1 MKKLKLLIPLL
12 LAVSM
17 LIPARALSFQNQEL
31 PVNPDVKIGKLE
43 NGFTYYIHSNPKP
56 ENRVEFRLVVNAGS
70 ILEDEDQLGLAHFTE
85 HMLFNGTENF
95 KKNELIDFLQK
106 MGLEFGGD
114 LNAYTSFDETVYIL
128 PIPLE
133 DPENMDKA
141 LKVLSDWSHKASMD
155 DDEINKERGVVL
167 EEWRLGRGASQ
178 RMRESTWPIAFKGS
192 LYADRLPI
200 GTEKS
205 LENFKPKAIKRFYKD
220 WYRPDLMALVAVGD
234 FDVEEMESKIKQY
247 FSDWKMP
254 KKPRER
260 VYTEF
265 PDFKE
270 TRVAIATD
278 DEATG
283 NSISVNFMA
292 PGMQEPKSDMQ
303 SFRKGLIRGLF
314 SQMINQRLDEK
325 RQAQN
330 PPYLFSYSGYG
341 SSLPR
346 NKNEYTIYVSV
357 KEGEFAGGLK
367 AAVTE
372 NERVRR
378 YGFTAGELERVKA
391 AYLNSYDRAA
401 KEADKRESRRIVNSY
416 VGHFLRKASIMS
428 PQQSLDMT
436 TAMLPTIKVEEINT
450 LIKGWMREDGQYIVV
465 NAKEENRGDIPSE
478 EVMKSILA
486 DIRNDKTIEPYAE
499 EAIATALLGE
509 TPKKGKV
516 VSEETNAT
524 TGITKMTLSN
534 GATVYAKSTDFKNDE
549 VRMTAF
555 SEGGHSLYGDED
567 FYSASYSAQIV
578 GSSGLGD
585 MSAID
590 MRKFMTGK
598 TANVRTYVGAYE
610 EGMSGFSSLKDVETF
625 FQLVYKNFTDVR
637 RDEEAFES
645 WRSRTKN
652 QLANFRSSPDLSYQL
667 ELQKILTDNHPR
679 GVGFPESED
688 LDKLELDRALE
699 IYKERFADVGDFTF
713 VFVGNIDLATFKP
726 MIETYIG
733 SLPGLNSNEQAN
745 DLKIRPPRGQINEN
759 IYAGVDKKSTVSI
772 TLSGDYDY
780 DLQDNANMSAAAS
793 ILTNKMIE
801 TLREEMG
808 GVYGAGARAST
819 AKDPWES
826 FRFSISFPCDPDNV
840 DALVEAAMAELEKV
854 KAGDFTDE
862 DLEKVVTA
870 RVNNFDEQIKNNGY
884 WERMIG
890 AYLKSDLDLEQ
901 ILKANERNKA
911 ITKEDIV
918 AVANKYLTKENLIK
932 VVKLPEEYKKGDLNQ
947 EIKKK

>member
-1 MKKLKLLIPLL
+1 MKKLKLLIPML
-12 LAVSM
+12 LAV
-17 LIPARALSFQNQEL
+17 LILAPTQALAFQNQEL
-31 PVNPDVKIGKLE
+31 PVNPDVKIGKLD
-43 NGFTYYIHSNPKP
+43 NGFTYYIHANPKP
-56 ENRVEFRLVVNAGS
+56 ENRVEFRLAVNAGS

-133 DPENMDKA
+133 DPENLDKA
-141 LKVLSDWSHKASMD
+141 LRVLSDWSHKASMED
-155 DDEINKERGVVL
+155 EEINKERGVVL
-167 EEWRLGRGASQ
+167 EEWRLGRGAGQ
-178 RMRESTWPIAFKGS
+178 RMREATWPIAFKGS
-192 LYADRLPI
+192 LYAERLPI

-205 LENFKPKAIKRFYKD
+205 LENFKTKAIKRFYKD

-234 FDVEEMESKIKQY
+234 FDAEEMEAKIKEY

-278 DEATG
+278 AEATG
-283 NSISVNFMA
+283 NSISVNFMT
-292 PGMQEPKSDMQ
+292 PGKQEPKADME
-303 SFRKGLIRGLF
+303 SFRKSLVRGLF

-330 PPYLFSYSGYG
+330 PPFLFSYSGYG

-346 NKNEYTIYVSV
+346 NKNEYTIGVNV
-357 KEGEFAGGLK
+357 KDGEFAGGLK

-401 KEADKRESRRIVNSY
+401 KEADKRESWRIVNSY
-416 VGHFLRKASIMS
+416 VGHFLRNSSIMS
-428 PQQSLDMT
+428 PQQRLDLAT
-436 TAMLPTIKVEEINT
+436 SMLPGIKVEEINT
-450 LIKGWMREDGQYIVV
+450 LIKGWMGDQGQYIVV
-465 NAKEENRGDIPSE
+465 NAKEENKGDIPSE
-478 EVMKSILA
+478 EAIKAILR
-486 DIRNDKTIEPYAE
+486 DVRNDDSIKPYAE
-499 EAIATALLGE
+499 KAIATSLLAK
-509 TPKKGKV
+509 TPAKGKV
-516 VSEETNAT
+516 TSEETNTT

-549 VRMTAF
+549 LRMTAF
-555 SEGGHSLYGDED
+555 SEGGHSLYSDED
-567 FYSASYSAQIV
+567 FYAASYGAQIV

-610 EGMSGFSSLKDVETF
+610 EGMSGFSSLKDMETF

-652 QLANFRSSPDLSYQL
+652 QLANFMSSPDLSYQI

-679 GVGFPESED
+679 GVGFPSSED
-688 LDKLELDRALE
+688 LDNLNLDRSLE
-699 IYKERFADVGDFTF
+699 IYKERFADAGDFTF
-713 VFVGNIDLATFKP
+713 VFVGNIDMATFKP
-726 MIETYIG
+726 MVETYIG
-733 SLPGLNSNEQAN
+733 SLPGINSNEQAK

-759 IYAGVDKKSTVSI
+759 IYAGVDKKSSVSI

-819 AKDPWES
+819 SKEPWES
-826 FRFSISFPCDPDNV
+826 FNFSISFPCDPDNV

-862 DLEKVVTA
+862 DLEKVLSA

-890 AYLKSDLDLEQ
+890 AYLKSDLDLEE

-911 ITKEDIV
+911 ITKEQIV
-918 AVANKYLTKENLIK
+918 AVVNKYLTKENMIK

-947 EIKKK
+947 EIKKN